1 MKWANDK
8 LRRAA
13 HDYVAALLE
22 ACEKAKV
29 KSPLHALTDTDAYP
43 RLQKI
48 PEVEFCVGWLHG
60 VADAIGIKVEA
71 LFEQVAAELAAKGKG
86 KARAA

>member
-1 MKWANDK
+1 MKNNWMNGK
-8 LRRAA
+8 LRAA
-13 HDYVAALLE
+13 VRDYFMAFLE
-22 ACEKAKV
+22 ACGQKKVEKPRDAFV
-29 KSPLHALTDTDAYP
+29 NTDAYP

-60 VADAIGIKVEA
+60 VAEAIGLAPEQLFDQLDVE
-71 LFEQVAAELAAKGKG
+71 FNKK